1 MRKVGEILKKT
12 RLEKKLNLGD
22 VEKATKIRLK
32 YLQFL
37 ENDDY
42 QRLPGLTY
50 TRGFIKN
57 YGEFLGLSSKE
68 LLAVF
73 RRTIDERKSFRVIPV
88 GVSDPLNQ
96 PTFTIT
102 PTKTIIFVFLAAL
115 LLFLGYL
122 AQEFYSFTRPP
133 TLKISS
139 PAQDAVIYSETV
151 EIKGKTDKDIL
162 LTLNGQAVNVDSDG
176 NFKGKIDVVP
186 GTVNLV
192 FIAKNKS
199 GKETRIE
206 RTLKVESRN
215 LTN

>member
-12 RLEKKLNLGD
+12 RFEKKLNLGG

-73 RRTIDERKSFRVIPV
+73 RRTIDERRSFRLIPS
-88 GVSDPLNQ
+88 GVADPLNQ
-96 PTFTIT
+96 PAFTIT
-102 PTKTIIFVFLAAL
+102 PTKTIVFAFLVAL

-139 PAQDAVIYSETV
+139 PSQDAVIYSEIV
-151 EIKGKTDKDIL
+151 EIQGKTDKDTL
-162 LTLNGQAVNVDSDG
+162 LTLNGQIVSVDSEG
-176 NFKGKIDVVP
+176 NFKEKIDVVP
-186 GTVNLV
+186 GTVNLIFV
-192 FIAKNKS
+192 AKNKS
-199 GKETRIE
+199 GKETRLE
-206 RTLKVESRN
+206 RTLRVESRN

>member
-12 RLEKKLNLGD
+12 RFEKKLNLGD
-22 VEKATKIRLK
+22 VGKATKIRLK

-73 RRTIDERKSFRVIPV
+73 RRTIDERKSFKLIPS
-88 GVSDPLNQ
+88 GVAEPLNQ
-96 PTFTIT
+96 PVFTIT
-102 PTKTIIFVFLAAL
+102 PTKTIVFAFLVAL

-133 TLKISS
+133 ALKLSS
-139 PAQDAVIYSETV
+139 PAQDAVIYSEIV
-151 EIKGKTDKDIL
+151 EIQGKTDKDTL
-162 LTLNGQAVNVDSDG
+162 LTLNGQIVSVDSEG
-176 NFKGKIDVVP
+176 NFKEKIDVVP
-186 GTVNLV
+186 GTVNLIFV
-192 FIAKNKS
+192 AKNKS
-199 GKETRIE
+199 GKETRLE
-206 RTLKVESRN
+206 RTLRIESRN
-215 LTN
+215 STN